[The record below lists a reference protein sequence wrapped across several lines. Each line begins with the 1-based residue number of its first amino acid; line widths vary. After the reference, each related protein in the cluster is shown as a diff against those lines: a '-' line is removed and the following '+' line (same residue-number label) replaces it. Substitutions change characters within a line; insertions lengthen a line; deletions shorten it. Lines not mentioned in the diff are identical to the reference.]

1 MNDPEILEGDLTSDE
16 FKTLGYRAIDE
27 IADYLGS
34 VRDVPVFAGRKP
46 GEAEPAFDEP
56 LPKDGQAHPV
66 PKSLK
71 RTSCLYQSETCRF
84 L

>member
-56 LPKDGQAHPV
+56 LPQRGPV
-66 PKSLK
+66 A
-71 RTSCLYQSETCRF
+71 TSSKKFKKNIVLVSK
-84 L
+84 